1 MYLAFVVVLRHR
13 CDFKQYVY
21 WVEGRNTCSAHMNP
35 RVFFRNQEKVML
47 TSGRH
52 ACKKQWSIDYC
63 NIVSDMISCLQQ
75 YYSGTKK
82 ETVWHGQPYSYI
94 TRSPKFC
101 IFKNKNQKLSPNTV
115 SVENE

>member
-1 MYLAFVVVLRHR
+1 MWFQTICVLG
-13 CDFKQYVY
+13 
-21 WVEGRNTCSAHMNP
+21 GRVKH
-35 RVFFRNQEKVML
+35 VFGPQETRKKVML